1 MFHYTVI
8 EDDLELKLSEALDAL
23 RATRNNTIRAGDLR
37 CRDSTNVYAAEYPDT
52 RAGDMT
58 STLDALVSR
67 TVERTETA
75 PARRVGDPDAL
86 MVTAERAQW
95 WPTLSAV

>member
-1 MFHYTVI
+1 MK
-8 EDDLELKLSEALDAL
+8 DDLELKLSEALDAL

-67 TVERTETA
+67 TVERMTA

-86 MVTAERAQW
+86 MATDERAQW
-95 WPTLSAV
+95 WPTLSAA